1 MLCMSTPA
9 VVETKPPEWRARS
22 AEPHTIAPAVPATVA
37 FPGRSV
43 EDDLALRML
52 RKEAKIRAE
61 ASRPLDAWER
71 YRALT
76 DAVDEGFTLTEIADR
91 KVRFALVVMAGLNV
105 AVFAMVSRPEI
116 SGLAL
121 RGWVAPWALAY
132 GVVTL
137 YFLLQAVEA
146 LRPREAAPHRRHPAG
161 SPGEVLRDVAAAAG
175 AEPSDYERAWREV
188 RFDELTSGL
197 ASQAHALA
205 RCNHEKYAALGRL
218 YAGLRLMAMMVAAL
232 VAIAALSAGV
242 PLLRS

>member
-1 MLCMSTPA
+1 MSTPA
-9 VVETKPPEWRARS
+9 AAVEKKPPEWRVRP
-22 AEPHTIAPAVPATVA
+22 AEPNAIASAGPAAVA
-37 FPGRSV
+37 LPGRSV

-105 AVFAMVSRPEI
+105 GVFAMVSRPEI
-116 SGLAL
+116 SGIAL

-132 GVVTL
+132 GVVTV

-146 LRPREAAPHRRHPAG
+146 LRPREAAPHRARSAR
-161 SPGEVLRDVAAAAG
+161 SLADQLRDVAAVAES
-175 AEPSDYERAWREV
+175 EPSDYERAWREV
-188 RFDELTSGL
+188 RFDELTAGV
-197 ASQAHALA
+197 AAQAHALA

-218 YAGLRLMAMMVAAL
+218 YAGLRLMAAMVAAL
-232 VAIAALSAGV
+232 VAIAALSAGA
-242 PLLRS
+242 PFFRG